1 MCKFWK
7 LNNLLLN
14 LLLDFLSIKFILPV
28 LEVDFDLFVFC
39 RDVLRNRV
47 SKIPL

>member
-1 MCKFWK
+1 MCKFWN

-14 LLLDFLSIKFILPV
+14 LLLDFLSIKFILSV

-39 RDVLRNRV
+39 RNVL
-47 SKIPL
+47 